1 MYVEVPTI
9 SQVIHQRTK
18 YRDKIVFFLFNQT
31 KDSADKQSF
40 ELLKSVLYVYRYGKI
55 NSENR
60 IYKSKR
66 LSDILLC
73 KYEYFLH
80 SFKLMRQLYWS
91 LAL

>member
-40 ELLKSVLYVYRYGKI
+40 ELLKSVLYVYHYGKI

-66 LSDILLC
+66 LSGI
-73 KYEYFLH
+73 
-80 SFKLMRQLYWS
+80 
-91 LAL
+91 